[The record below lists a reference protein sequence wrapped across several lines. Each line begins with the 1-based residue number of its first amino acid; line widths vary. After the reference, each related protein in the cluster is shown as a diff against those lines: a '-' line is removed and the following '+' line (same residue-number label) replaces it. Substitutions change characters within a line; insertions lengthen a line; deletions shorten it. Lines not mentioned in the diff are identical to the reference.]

1 MKRNILLLIL
11 LSAHTL
17 VAQTPCHTTDGKT
30 LPRPSASTI
39 DSLFKAKAYADAYAL
54 LQQEYTCAK
63 EQGRSYDLLRA
74 ACGIATVGKQLPV
87 NTNAEALLRH
97 TLPHLAHPEKA
108 LCHSLLAGTYARRHV
123 CPSPAQPQPKQ
134 I

>member
-11 LSAHTL
+11 LSAQTL
-17 VAQTPCHTTDGKT
+17 IAQTPCHTTTDGKP

-39 DSLFKAKAYADAYAL
+39 DSLVKAKAYADAYDL
-54 LQQEYTCAK
+54 QQQEYTCAK

-74 ACGIATVGKQLPV
+74 ACGMATVGKQLPT

-97 TLPHLAHPEKA
+97 TLPHLA
-108 LCHSLLAGTYARRHV
+108 L
-123 CPSPAQPQPKQ
+123 PKRCFATAC
-134 I
+134 